1 MAAALLAD
9 AVTLVLTTGVVASVA
24 FQLYTTFRLG
34 YRLLRG

>member
-9 AVTLVLTTGVVASVA
+9 ALTLVLTTAVVASVT
-24 FQLYTTFRLG
+24 FQLFTTLRLG